1 MRFLCPRA
9 CWVAGLLLVGMP
21 ILSAGRAPAQNTDQ
35 AVPHVRNGAN
45 PSGGTRTMALHELW
59 RAGGLD
65 DEDIVFGIINR
76 VLLDSS
82 GNIYLLDAQLSEVKV
97 FAPDGTLLQILG
109 RQGDGPGEFRG
120 PTDMALLPDGTLG
133 VMQAFPGQ
141 VVKLNLDNTD
151 AGVWTL
157 GDPTAGAFYIMR
169 GLRVGGDNIVA
180 GGTQQHIDQAAGLV
194 TRETFLSSLTPDG
207 LRDVTYTTHSF
218 ELKFQELRFDEKD
231 IIDGADRRYDVGPD
245 GTVAV
250 GIPRNEYE
258 VSLYAPDGTPKLVFS
273 REYESW
279 VRDERANGIWQRIME
294 GIQAQQPGNAP
305 VSWEETEPDIEF
317 LRVAADGNIWV
328 LNSRAMWASPAGVF
342 TTYDVFDP
350 AGKFVEQV
358 NIVCD
363 GDARQ
368 DFLLFAGTDRVF
380 RITSFWDAIL
390 SGFGGTG
397 DAVEA
402 EEAEPVMV
410 ICYETR

>member
-1 MRFLCPRA
+1 MRVPSIFARWAA
-9 CWVAGLLLVGMP
+9 CLLLVAVP
-21 ILSAGRAPAQNTDQ
+21 SWCAGQAPAQVAGE
-35 AVPHVRNGAN
+35 AVPHVRNG
-45 PSGGTRTMALHELW
+45 PTPTGGTRTMELQELW
-59 RAGGLD
+59 RAGGLE
-65 DEDIVFGIINR
+65 DEDIVFGIVNR
-76 VLLDSS
+76 VLLDDS

-97 FAPDGTLLQILG
+97 FEPDGALRQILG
-109 RQGDGPGEFRG
+109 REGDGPGEFRG

-157 GDPTAGAFYIMR
+157 GDPAAGAFYIMR
-169 GLRVGGDNIVA
+169 GLRAGGDNIVV

-194 TRETFLSSLTPDG
+194 TRETFLSSLTPAG
-207 LRDVTYTTHSF
+207 LRDVTYTSHSF
-218 ELKFQELRFDEKD
+218 ALKFQEMRFDEKD

-258 VSLYAPDGTPKLVFS
+258 VSLYAADGTPQLVFS

-294 GIQAQQPGNAP
+294 GIQAQQPGNVP

-317 LRVAADGNIWV
+317 IRIAADGTIWV
-328 LNSRAMWASPAGVF
+328 LNSQAMWAPPDDVF
-342 TTYDVFDP
+342 TTYDVFNP
-350 AGKFVEQV
+350 AGEFIEQV

-363 GDARQ
+363 GDARE
-368 DFLLFAGTDRVF
+368 DFLLFAGENRVF
-380 RITSFWDAIL
+380 RITSFWDAVL
-390 SGFGGTG
+390 SRFGGSG
-397 DAVEA
+397 NEPEDA
-402 EEAEPVMV
+402 EAEPVMV
-410 ICYETR
+410 ICYEIR